1 MRFYFMLKF
10 AVKKDQSKLID
21 QTIRHDPVLSLSAV
35 VELRV
40 VERNVRAEESKLI
53 GVLKRVGA
61 A

>member
-1 MRFYFMLKF
+1 MLKF

-40 VERNVRAEESKLI
+40 VERDMGAEESELI